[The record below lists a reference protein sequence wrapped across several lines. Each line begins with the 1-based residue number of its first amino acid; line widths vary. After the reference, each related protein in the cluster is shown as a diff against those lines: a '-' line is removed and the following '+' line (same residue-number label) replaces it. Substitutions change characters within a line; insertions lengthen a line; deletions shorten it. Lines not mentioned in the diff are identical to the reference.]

1 MNDEYSIRKSNFNK
15 LPLEIL
21 DIIEQFL
28 SPYQLCFCHNQQ
40 VFYHYVNFLKTNKL
54 FYNRFFKGFDCFSR
68 NKLTFEGKIWCE
80 VHNIKEYNLALEVIK
95 TINNTNDK
103 INSNLIMEPDGKNKF
118 FIHPQG
124 LNFFDNINKLFHKV
138 CPRNIYQ
145 IKHTC
150 CNGKGICFT
159 IK

>member
-15 LPLEIL
+15 IPLEIL

-28 SPYQLCFCHNQQ
+28 SPYKLCFCHNQQ
-40 VFYHYVNFLKTNKL
+40 VFHDYINFLKTNKL
-54 FYNRFFKGFDCFSR
+54 FYNRFFKGFDCFSS
-68 NKLTFEGKIWCE
+68 NKLNFEGKIWCE
-80 VHNIKEYNLALEVIK
+80 VHDSKQYNLALEVIK
-95 TINNTNDK
+95 TINNKSSK
-103 INSNLIMEPDGKNKF
+103 IGNNLIFELDDKNKF

-124 LNFFDNINKLFHKV
+124 LNFFDNIQQIFYSV
-138 CPRNIYQ
+138 CPKNVYQ

-150 CNGKGICFT
+150 CNGKGVCFI